1 MSQYCQNCGR
11 KHEGRLIETFTDGD
25 NKPIEIV
32 VCDYPRYITKE
43 EVDAM
48 LANLEAGDG
57 LWDIDAA
64 TLNSMAD
71 DIDARFGL

>member
-32 VCDYPRYITKE
+32 LCDYPRY
-43 EVDAM
+43 
-48 LANLEAGDG
+48 LEDKK
-57 LWDIDAA
+57 DEQS
-64 TLNSMAD
+64 N
-71 DIDARFGL
+71 